1 MERFLYIGQYT
12 EGTTSKMRADTLKQQ
27 LQPAIFSVIDIHVPF
42 YKTPKFFRSLGFRY
56 KKGPLIKRVNNY
68 ILGLLGTDTYDMI
81 WVDKGVYI
89 SSKTTRIL
97 RTKTP
102 KLIHFTPDPAFTFH
116 QSPLF
121 FKSLPNYDFVIT
133 TKSYELDAYR
143 KACTTNKVLY
153 ATQGFDRQLHQPS
166 KEPFSEK
173 DGFVFIGHHERE
185 REAILE
191 LLLKHQVKITLAGI
205 KWQTFAK
212 RHQTNPLLNYL
223 GEGVYGDQY
232 VRAIQ
237 KGKIA
242 WGAISKWV
250 AELHTTR
257 TFEIPACGTA
267 LLTERN
273 TETQLFFKD
282 DEVIFY
288 SNPDELV
295 SQVKFFMHNDNALE
309 ELTKKGSAVVYQQGY
324 DYASI
329 FSKLLQTLLD

>member
-1 MERFLYIGQYT
+1 MKVLYIGQYT
-12 EGTTSKMRADTLKQQ
+12 PGTTSHMRCEVIKEI
-27 LQPAIFSVIDIHVPF
+27 LQPALYNVIDTHVPF

-56 KKGPLIKRVNNY
+56 KKGPLIKRVNDH
-68 ILGLLGTDTYDMI
+68 ILRLLGTDTFDMI
-81 WVDKGVYI
+81 WVDKGVFI

-102 KLIHFTPDPAFTFH
+102 KLVHYTPDPAFTFH

-133 TKSYELDAYR
+133 TKSYELDAY
-143 KACTTNKVLY
+143 KKGCTTTKVLY
-153 ATQGFDRQLHQPS
+153 ATQGFDKQLHRPS
-166 KEPFSEK
+166 KEPFSAK
-173 DGFVFIGHHERE
+173 DGFVFIGHHEIE
-185 REAILE
+185 RESILE
-191 LLLKHQVKITLAGI
+191 LLLKHQIKITLAGI

-212 RHQTNPLLNYL
+212 RHQANPLLNYL

-250 AELHTTR
+250 PELHTTR

-273 TETQLFFKD
+273 SETQSFFME
-282 DEVIFY
+282 DEAIFY
-288 SNPDELV
+288 DTEQELLDKV
-295 SQVKFFMHNDNALE
+295 QYYMEQDDALAS
-309 ELTKKGSAVVYQQGY
+309 LTHRGLDTVNKRGV
-324 DYASI
+324 DYRSI
-329 FSKLLQTLLD
+329 LEKLLNQILD